1 MGEIFFWNEV
11 IIVTDN
17 LEKIVQNEA
26 KIAKLDKAIN
36 QYTKRRKK
44 LIEENAR
51 LTYTSICEKYNSS
64 GRNLIE
70 LLERQQTAQPDTDTA
85 SNDIEESVEADTDKY
100 SDDEEQICFYDEND
114 DSDSDWNISDNKTY
128 NHK

>member
-1 MGEIFFWNEV
+1 M
-11 IIVTDN
+11 TDN

-85 SNDIEESVEADTDKY
+85 SNDIEESVEADTDN

-114 DSDSDWNISDNKTY
+114 DSDSD
-128 NHK
+128 

>member
-1 MGEIFFWNEV
+1 M
-11 IIVTDN
+11 TDN

-85 SNDIEESVEADTDKY
+85 AKGY
-100 SDDEEQICFYDEND
+100 LQR
-114 DSDSDWNISDNKTY
+114 
-128 NHK
+128 

>member
-1 MGEIFFWNEV
+1 M
-11 IIVTDN
+11 TDN

-85 SNDIEESVEADTDKY
+85 SNDIEESFEPDTAKY
-100 SDDEEQICFYDEND
+100 SDEDEQICFYDDND
-114 DSDSDWNISDNKTY
+114 DSDSD
-128 NHK
+128 